1 MDEPR
6 RTGQNGSEGPSVT
19 GPGGSIEAS
28 PDLGKRLVPE
38 QAINQAAYPTH
49 VVEIDYDQ
57 TPEPVGTALVEAI
70 ADVRDVSPSL
80 VVDRVSDEVDPDA
93 LERLFRPSSNAS
105 DRTGWLTFE
114 FAGTWVTVTA
124 DREVR
129 IYDPTETEMP
139 E

>member
-6 RTGQNGSEGPSVT
+6 RTGQNGREGPTVT

-28 PDLGKRLVPE
+28 PDLGERLVPE
-38 QAINQAAYPTH
+38 QAIDQAAHPTR
-49 VVEIDYDQ
+49 VVEFDYDQ

-70 ADVRDVSPSL
+70 ADVRDVPPSL

-93 LERLFRPSSNAS
+93 LERLFRPSAASS

-114 FAGTWVTVTA
+114 FAGAWVTVTA

-129 IYDPTETEMP
+129 IYDPTAAGTP